1 MNIKNMFIT
10 VVLGLVALSSNHSQA
25 ATAATAA
32 PPSQS
37 AQLFV
42 TLIECILFILPTT
55 AFLLIVWS
63 RWKHLRFKQLLQTAL
78 NSSLLLMLMSLVTV
92 SLLAQSIS
100 PWIIV
105 LASCHVLLV
114 GVNYLLVKQHT
125 NRVKNTLTGCW

>member
-10 VVLGLVALSSNHSQA
+10 VVLGLVALSSNHSQG
-25 ATAATAA
+25 ATAA

-63 RWKHLRFKQLLQTAL
+63 RRKHLRFKQLLQTAL

>member
-1 MNIKNMFIT
+1 MFIT
-10 VVLGLVALSSNHSQA
+10 VMLGLVALSSNHSQG
-25 ATAATAA
+25 ATDA
-32 PPSQS
+32 PSSQS

>member
-1 MNIKNMFIT
+1 MNIKNMFFT
-10 VVLGLVALSSNHSQA
+10 VVLGLVALSSNHSQG
-25 ATAATAA
+25 ATAA